1 MLGSTP
7 SAKDW
12 AFYPTSCWHT
22 LQGWSSSVFVTA
34 IADYLCQVARFR
46 EDGFDD
52 GKIARVKRET
62 KDTSILADMLRYP
75 EPRADN
81 DAGHRRAV
89 QNVAD
94 TDIGDAHAM
103 FVGGLFQDREQFLEQ
118 GPSAPCIDHVLVLL

>member
-12 AFYPTSCWHT
+12 AFCPTFCWHT

-52 GKIARVKRET
+52 GNRPVMA
-62 KDTSILADMLRYP
+62 ALRG
-75 EPRADN
+75 E
-81 DAGHRRAV
+81 GV
-89 QNVAD
+89 S
-94 TDIGDAHAM
+94 GW
-103 FVGGLFQDREQFLEQ
+103 
-118 GPSAPCIDHVLVLL
+118 